1 MDRTQLERRFRELG
15 HLIGNTPLIAVDF
28 RLRGQQRRIY
38 AKAEHLNLTGSVKDR
53 MAIHVLQRAY
63 ERGDLAPDTPI
74 AEATSGNTGI
84 SFSAIGNALGHR
96 VTIFMPDWMSQERI
110 DLMRSFGADVQ
121 LVSRDEGGFEG
132 ALERMS
138 DFAARNEACF
148 LPAQFDNPDN
158 CEAHFLTTGPEI
170 YWQLMFEGLAPHA
183 FVAGVGTGGTVMGIG
198 SYLRSHFPEMRIHPL
213 EPASSPTLRL
223 GHKTGTHRIQGIS
236 DDFVPS
242 ILDLTSLDEVI
253 DVHDGDAIIMAQR
266 LAHELGLGVG
276 ISSGANMLGAIL
288 AQDRLGSDA
297 VVATVFPDD
306 NKKYLST
313 ALLSRE
319 PVRAEYLA
327 PTIELVGF
335 TAIKR
340 VCVTCCDAQECTRPA
355 FDASGVPL
363 PGDCPRRQS

>member
-28 RLRGQQRRIY
+28 RLRGTQRRVY

-53 MAIHVLQRAY
+53 MALHVLQRAY
-63 ERGDLAPDTPI
+63 ERGDLAPDARI

-84 SFSAIGNALGHR
+84 SFSAIGSALGHQ

-121 LVSRDEGGFEG
+121 LVSREDGGFEG
-132 ALERMS
+132 ALERMR
-138 DFAARNEACF
+138 DFAARTPGCY
-148 LPAQFDNPDN
+148 LPGQFDNPDN
-158 CEAHFLTTGPEI
+158 CEAHFQTTGPEI
-170 YWQLMFEGLAPHA
+170 YWQLKFEGLSPDA

-198 SYLRSHFPEMRIHPL
+198 TYLRTHFPGVRVHPV
-213 EPASSPTLRL
+213 EPASSPTLRV

-236 DDFVPS
+236 DDFIPA
-242 ILDLTSLDEVI
+242 ILDLEQLDEII
-253 DVHDGDAIIMAQR
+253 DIHDGDAIIMAQR

-276 ISSGANMLGAIL
+276 ISSGANLLGAIE
-288 AQDRLGSDA
+288 AQDRIGPDA

-313 ALLSRE
+313 ALLRDEPSRPGFLSPE
-319 PVRAEYLA
+319 
-327 PTIELVGF
+327 IELIGF

-340 VCVTCCDAQECTRPA
+340 VCVTCCDGRDCTRPLN
-355 FDASGVPL
+355 DELGMPL
-363 PGDCPRRQS
+363 PGDCPRRQG

>member
-28 RLRGQQRRIY
+28 RLRGTQRRVY

-53 MAIHVLQRAY
+53 MALHVLQRAY
-63 ERGDLAPDTPI
+63 ERGDLAPDASI

-96 VTIFMPDWMSQERI
+96 VTIFMPDWMSHERI

-121 LVSRDEGGFEG
+121 LVSREDGGFEG
-132 ALERMS
+132 ALTRLS
-138 DFAARNEACF
+138 DYATQNENCF

-170 YWQLMFEGLAPHA
+170 YWQLNFEGLAPEA

-198 SYLRSHFPEMRIHPL
+198 SYLRTHFPDMRVHPL

-236 DDFVPS
+236 DDFIPS
-242 ILDLTSLDEVI
+242 ILDLASLDDVI

-276 ISSGANMLGAIL
+276 ISSGANLLGAIL
-288 AQDRLGSDA
+288 AQDRLGPDA

-313 ALLSRE
+313 ALLRQE
-319 PVRAEYLA
+319 PVRDEYLA
-327 PTIELVGF
+327 PHIELIGF

-340 VCVTCCDAQECTRPA
+340 VCVTCCDAQECSRPMH
-355 FDASGVPL
+355 DASGLPL
-363 PGDCPRRQS
+363 PGDCPRRQV